1 MELIKKYF
9 PEISTDKLALYN
21 AFHEKFAA
29 HNEYVNLISR
39 KDIDYFAE
47 RHVLHSLAI
56 AKFTSFADGSKVMDL
71 GCGGGFPGIPLA
83 VFFPEVQF
91 TLVDSIAK
99 KMRAVRDIVDEI
111 GLTNVKVHCGRAE
124 EYGGSFDFVV
134 SRAVA
139 PMESL
144 IYWSEKQ
151 IKKES
156 KSTLK
161 NGIIALKGG
170 DLREEL
176 KGLKT
181 SQKPLSEYFTEDFF
195 ETKKLVY
202 WKK

>member
-9 PEISTDKLALYN
+9 PEISEEKLKLYQE
-21 AFHEKFAA
+21 FHARFAA

-47 RHVLHSLAI
+47 RHVLHSLSI
-56 AKFTSFADGSKVMDL
+56 AKFIQFAPGSSVMDL

-83 VFFPEVQF
+83 VFFPEVKF
-91 TLVDSIAK
+91 TMVDSIAK
-99 KMRAVRDIVDEI
+99 KMRAVREIVEEI
-111 GLTNVKVHCGRAE
+111 GLENVKVHCGRAE
-124 EYGGSFDFVV
+124 EYGGKFDFVV

-144 IYWSEKQ
+144 IYWSSKQ
-151 IKKES
+151 IKKDS
-156 KSTLK
+156 KSAIP

-170 DLREEL
+170 DLTEEL

-181 SQKPLSEYFTEDFF
+181 KQKPLSGYFAEEFF

-202 WKK
+202 WGR